1 MTSGI
6 SRRFGE
12 FAIRKTE
19 NSSVSTKIPMQRVLR
34 QTYQE
39 LLKAEHRPAF
49 NFRKDNRF
57 ALIYPGAYTLGMS
70 SLGLQ
75 VIYSLLNQREDT
87 SCERVFLPE
96 PQMVRQLDDRRTTL
110 FSFETQTPLNQFDLL
125 GFSVSFESDYINIP
139 TTLQM
144 ARLEPLAVDRE
155 DTDPLV
161 IAGGINISYNPEPI
175 ADFIDVFVV
184 GEAEITIH
192 NLMDIFGEWKAS
204 GASKMDLLC
213 ELATVPGL
221 YVPRFYE
228 VDYSDEGGIKEMR
241 AKSPAPARIHSAAI
255 PNLDDAETCTKIFTP
270 NTEFSNAHLIEIVRG
285 CGRQCRF
292 CVADYARRW
301 PRHRSVESTLHL
313 AERARGITDRI
324 GLVGASISD
333 HPDIDEIA
341 TGLVERGFRISCA
354 SLRAETVR
362 TPLLDA
368 LADSEQGTIT
378 IAPEVATENLQK
390 VVNKAIPR
398 QRLYHVLEEAV
409 KRDILNLR
417 LYFLI
422 GVPYET
428 SADVEAIVDMA
439 KEMRSI
445 ILPYAKKSG
454 RMAQISFTI
463 SPMVPKPHTP
473 FQWVAMEDPK
483 TISRKL
489 NFLKKEMGRIGG
501 MKVSSASARLAYQE
515 AVFARG
521 DRRLS
526 RVIVDLASG
535 MSWKPAFR
543 KHRLDPDFYA
553 LRPRSIGEFNPWDH
567 LDLNVKPEFLR
578 LEHNKHEKRFMTSPC
593 DTTVCKKCGAC

>member
-1 MTSGI
+1 
-6 SRRFGE
+6 
-12 FAIRKTE
+12 
-19 NSSVSTKIPMQRVLR
+19 MQRVLR

-39 LLKAEHRPAF
+39 LLKAEHRPHF
-49 NFRKDNRF
+49 NFRKENRF
-57 ALIYPGAYTLGMS
+57 ALIYPGAYSLGMS

-75 VIYSLLNQREDT
+75 VIYSLLNQRGDT
-87 SCERVFLPE
+87 SCERAFLPE

-125 GFSVSFESDYINIP
+125 GFSVSFESDYVNIP
-139 TTLQM
+139 TTLEM
-144 ARLEPLAVDRE
+144 AQLEPLAADRA

-184 GEAEITIH
+184 GEAEMTIH
-192 NLMDIFGEWKAS
+192 YLMDIFGEWKE
-204 GASKMDLLC
+204 GQASKEDLLR

-241 AKSPAPARIHSAAI
+241 AKSPAPASIRSSAI
-255 PNLDDAETCTKIFTP
+255 PSLDDAETCTKIFTP

-301 PRHRSVESTLHL
+301 PRHRSVKSTLQL

-362 TPLLDA
+362 PPLLDA

-398 QRLYHVLEEAV
+398 ERLYHVLEEAV

-428 SADVEAIVDMA
+428 PADVEAIVDMA

-445 ILPYAKKSG
+445 VLPYAKKSG
-454 RMAQISFTI
+454 RMARIGFTI

-489 NFLKKEMGRIGG
+489 NFLKKEIGRIGG

-526 RVIVDLASG
+526 GVILDLARG
-535 MSWKPAFR
+535 VSWKAAFR
-543 KHRLDPDFYA
+543 KHSLDPDYYA
-553 LRPRSIGEFNPWDH
+553 LRPRSIGEFNPWDY

>member
-1 MTSGI
+1 
-6 SRRFGE
+6 
-12 FAIRKTE
+12 
-19 NSSVSTKIPMQRVLR
+19 MQQILR

-39 LLKAEHRPAF
+39 LLKAEHRPHF
-49 NFRKDNRF
+49 NFRKANRF
-57 ALIYPGAYTLGMS
+57 ALIYPGAYSLGMS

-87 SCERVFLPE
+87 SCERAFLPE
-96 PQMVRQLDDRRTTL
+96 PEMVRQLDDRRTAL
-110 FSFETQTPLNQFDLL
+110 FSFETQTSLNQFDLL
-125 GFSVSFESDYINIP
+125 GFSVSFESDYVNIAA
-139 TTLQM
+139 TLEM
-144 ARLEPLAVDRE
+144 ARLEPFAADRA

-161 IAGGINISYNPEPI
+161 VAGGINISYNPEPI
-175 ADFIDVFVV
+175 ADFIDVFIV
-184 GEAEITIH
+184 GEAEMTIH
-192 NLMDIFGEWKAS
+192 YLMDIFGEWKAA
-204 GASKMDLLC
+204 GAAKEDLLS

-228 VDYSDEGGIKEMR
+228 VDYNDEGGIEEMR
-241 AKSPAPARIHSAAI
+241 AKSPAPARIRSSAI
-255 PNLDDAETCTKIFTP
+255 PSLDDAETCTKIFTP

-301 PRHRSVESTLHL
+301 PRRRSVESTLQL

-362 TPLLDA
+362 PPLLDA

-398 QRLYHVLEEAV
+398 ERLYHVLEEAV

-417 LYFLI
+417 LYYLI

-428 SADVEAIVDMA
+428 PADVEAIVDMA
-439 KEMRSI
+439 KEIRSI
-445 ILPYAKKSG
+445 VLPYAKTSG
-454 RMAQISFTI
+454 RMAQIGFTI

-489 NFLKKEMGRIGG
+489 TFLKKEIGRIGG

-521 DRRLS
+521 DRRMS
-526 RVIVDLASG
+526 GVILDLARG
-535 MSWKPAFR
+535 MAWKAAFR
-543 KHRLDPDFYA
+543 KHSLDPDYYA
-553 LRPRSIGEFNPWDH
+553 LRPRSIGEFNPWDY

-578 LEHNKHEKRFMTSPC
+578 LEHNKHKKRFMTSSC